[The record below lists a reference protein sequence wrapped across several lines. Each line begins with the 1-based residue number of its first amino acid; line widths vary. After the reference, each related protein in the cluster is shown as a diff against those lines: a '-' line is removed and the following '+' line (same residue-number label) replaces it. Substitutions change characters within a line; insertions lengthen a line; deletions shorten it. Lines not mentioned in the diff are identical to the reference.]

1 MMLLVFSTLKG
12 SKMEHK
18 KHDLT
23 GRSHDQPRE
32 GKSLADIAATW
43 RSKLADLLIISGG
56 GHPQTVRQVSPA
68 RETLEFMI
76 LGLVLLG
83 TMVMTASTVTTVL
96 HFAVGDGRFHILY
109 VLVGI
114 LVGAMQGASDNIL
127 QYRKKLLERGLAEL
141 RRVGMRLPEVVQRP
155 MVAVMLF
162 IQRLLQG
169 AGIGSLAGLC
179 MILLAMHTSIESFGT
194 RKFMTDNPAVSLE
207 MTKLVDS
214 AITRSTEERNAATGR
229 VDQLNRM
236 LATLRQ
242 ENVRRAVRASSRAA
256 STSTAAPDAQIAA
269 LETNLAAE
277 TSRRDALSARLDQQ
291 LADRN
296 GEIERRILSSPNV
309 VPKLSGLS
317 GQIEAL
323 TALTKSDP
331 KILVFII
338 IFQLVSLALELSPM
352 WISMSDRFFP
362 CTYAAHLAMESFNEV
377 TKIGRDGARRLGLLP
392 PEEEAPAAP
401 PAQEAVPIVADNDIP
416 LAPSSSNG
424 ATPPRRGR
432 GRPRGKNSVDRTAKE
447 TGHD

>member
-1 MMLLVFSTLKG
+1 
-12 SKMEHK
+12 MEHK

-32 GKSLADIAATW
+32 GKSFADIAATW
-43 RSKLADLLIISGG
+43 RSKLANLLIISGG
-56 GHPQTVRQVSPA
+56 GHPQTVRQVSSS
-68 RETLEFMI
+68 RETLDFI
-76 LGLVLLG
+76 IVGLVLLG
-83 TMVMTASTVTTVL
+83 TMLMTASTVTTVL
-96 HFAVGDGRFHILY
+96 HFAADDGRFHILY
-109 VLVGI
+109 ALVGI

-155 MVAVMLF
+155 GVAVTLF

-179 MILLAMHTSIESFGT
+179 LILLAMHTSINAFGT

-214 AITRSTEERNAATGR
+214 AITHSTDERNAATGR
-229 VDQLNRM
+229 TDQLNRM

-242 ENVRRAVRASSRAA
+242 ENVRRTVRPGSRAA

-269 LETNLAAE
+269 LETTLAAE
-277 TSRRDALSARLDQQ
+277 TSRRDALSAKLDQQ

-352 WISMSDRFFP
+352 WISLNDRFFP
-362 CTYAAHLAMESFNEV
+362 STYAAHLAMESFNDV

-392 PEEEAPAAP
+392 PEDEVPAAR
-401 PAQEAVPIVADNDIP
+401 PAQESVPAPANDDAPVTPSP
-416 LAPSSSNG
+416 LNG

-432 GRPRGKNSVDRTAKE
+432 GRPRTNNVNRTLEE
-447 TGHD
+447 TGHE

>member
-1 MMLLVFSTLKG
+1 MRSSFYVERHQ
-12 SKMEHK
+12 MEHK

-32 GKSLADIAATW
+32 GKPFAVILAAWFSVI
-43 RSKLADLLIISGG
+43 ADLLIIYGG
-56 GHPQTVRQVSPA
+56 GHPQTVRQVSSA
-68 RETLEFMI
+68 RETLDFMI

-83 TMVMTASTVTTVL
+83 TMLMTASTVTTVL
-96 HFAVGDGRFHILY
+96 HFAADDGRFHILY
-109 VLVGI
+109 ALVGI

-127 QYRKKLLERGLAEL
+127 QYRKPLLERGLAEL
-141 RRVGMRLPEVVQRP
+141 RRIGMRLPDVVQRP
-155 MVAVMLF
+155 MVALMLLL
-162 IQRLLQG
+162 QRILQG

-179 MILLAMHTSIESFGT
+179 LILLAMHTSIDSFGT
-194 RKFMTDNPAVSLE
+194 RKFMTDNPAVSIE

-214 AITRSTEERNAATGR
+214 AITRSTDERNGATGR
-229 VDQLNRM
+229 IDQLNRM

-242 ENVRRAVRASSRAA
+242 ENVRRAVRAGSRAA
-256 STSTAAPDAQIAA
+256 STSAMAPDAQIAA

-277 TSRRDALSARLDQQ
+277 TSRRDVLSAKLDQQ
-291 LADRN
+291 LVDRN

-352 WISMSDRFFP
+352 WISLSDRFFP

-377 TKIGRDGARRLGLLP
+377 TQIGRDGARRLGLLP

-401 PAQEAVPIVADNDIP
+401 PTQESVPTPANDDLP
-416 LAPSSSNG
+416 VAPSSLNG
-424 ATPPRRGR
+424 ATPLRRGR
-432 GRPRGKNSVDRTAKE
+432 GRPPGKNGVDRTSKE